1 MAKAISLDFSVL
13 YRSVTIF
20 YGFFQQQAS
29 SSRDFSS
36 PPHQK
41 NGSETPPFSDSGGRL
56 YTS

>member
-20 YGFFQQQAS
+20 YGFFQQQES

-41 NGSETPPFSDSGGRL
+41 LGLKPRPLAIAEGGFI
-56 YTS
+56 